1 MFQCLLEVFL
11 WEKSKCRSILDKVEG
26 GENMH
31 ELTVTLETVTPM
43 LIRGADNST
52 PELRPP
58 SFRGA
63 MRYWLRAALGG
74 VIGDSNL
81 DGLHKLE
88 SAVFGSTERGSAI
101 GIRLRDLDTRKHE
114 ASILPHK
121 NRGRARALS
130 GGFELAMSQT
140 RGADPAIWDAARASL
155 ELALTF
161 GGVGLRSRRGYG
173 TLRIVKA
180 PRSGLPAFPATLNG
194 WKAHVGRVAQV
205 AIRDTIK
212 LADAYNVPL
221 SGLSTEP
228 AAYPCATLSG
238 LIRLCDAREHSAMQA
253 VISFM
258 KRTQE
263 NRAFGGIRPTRQAS
277 PLWMRPIQTG
287 PTTYGLLCVVLA
299 SRFSGANYGF
309 VKEFLG
315 KFPGEYLRVK
325 GWNA

>member
-1 MFQCLLEVFL
+1 
-11 WEKSKCRSILDKVEG
+11 
-26 GENMH
+26 MH
-31 ELTVTLETVTPM
+31 ELTVTLETVTP
-43 LIRGADNST
+43 LLVRGADNRT

-81 DGLHKLE
+81 DDLHKLE

-101 GIRLRDLDTRKHE
+101 GIRLRDMNTRKHE

-121 NRGRARALS
+121 NRGRAKALT
-130 GGFELAMSQT
+130 GGFELVMSQT

-173 TLRIVKA
+173 TLRIVRA
-180 PRSGLPAFPATLNG
+180 PKSGLGAFPTTLDG
-194 WKAHVGRVAQV
+194 WKTHVERVAQL
-205 AIRDTIK
+205 AIATAMG
-212 LADAYNVPL
+212 LAGVLKPRL
-221 SGLSTEP
+221 P
-228 AAYPCATLSG
+228 AGPADYPCATKSG

-258 KRTQE
+258 KRTPK
-263 NRAFGGIRPTRQAS
+263 NNALGGINPRQAS

-309 VKEFLG
+309 VREFLD
-315 KFPGEYLRVK
+315 KFPGEYLSVK